1 MLARRKATV
10 ALTVWTF
17 LVWTTRIG
25 NILRD
30 ASLST
35 SGKASAL
42 ALALSF
48 TAFVVLAAVAVW
60 RRQPA
65 GGVLIGFAAWTIG
78 VWAVK
83 GVDILRSNHSVAFI
97 AVHTVLGLVSIALAL
112 LTLRELTVNRAV
124 SSVAHQ
130 G

>member
-1 MLARRKATV
+1 VLARRKATA
-10 ALTVWTF
+10 ALVVWTF

-30 ASLST
+30 DTLSS

-42 ALALSF
+42 ALAVSF
-48 TAFVVLAAVAVW
+48 TAFVVLTTRAIW

-65 GGVLIGFAAWTIG
+65 GGLVIGFAAWTIG

-112 LTLRELTVNRAV
+112 LTLRELTANRAV
-124 SSVAHQ
+124 SSVAHP